1 MLVPVSVLVPV
12 PWAEILCIPALPA
25 EHPQPGVP
33 CPMLVPP
40 EVVREDCRAPSAFGN
55 PDAVTFFFFFPDRGK
70 NEEGVRVLT
79 GAISL
84 RVRYGYKGALFF
96 CPARLSAGVLAHLPW
111 TMQYC
116 VAGRS
121 WAALQSFLFSCTA
134 DVFRA

>member
-1 MLVPVSVLVPV
+1 M
-12 PWAEILCIPALPA
+12 
-25 EHPQPGVP
+25 
-33 CPMLVPP
+33 
-40 EVVREDCRAPSAFGN
+40 
-55 PDAVTFFFFFPDRGK
+55 
-70 NEEGVRVLT
+70 RVLT

-96 CPARLSAGVLAHLPW
+96 CPACLSAGVLVHLPW

-121 WAALQSFLFSCTA
+121 WAALQSLLFSCAA